1 MSGASNTMN
10 TRANGGQSGE
20 ILELRHRSR
29 KPRILIAGEF
39 SAGKSTL
46 VNALLGEAL
55 LPQNVTATALPPMW
69 IVSGRRRPL
78 RFDREGK
85 PHPLV
90 AGTGP
95 QLHETSF
102 CLLSRSSALLDDMDL
117 IDTPGHSDPNMSSDY
132 WERMVGLADAVV
144 WCSNAVQAWRQSELA
159 IWQSLPRR
167 LTQNALLILSHADRL
182 IGSGSGEKV
191 VARVQREAG
200 GLFGQIRLAS
210 LVDPKDILRLR
221 EDVVALAHSVKIQTG
236 APHPGVDAVLRLGQP
251 AGEAGPRRQVA
262 SVSALAEAN
271 PAAGSDKD
279 HSGPG
284 SEAAPE
290 REPAPAITAGAAPTV
305 EYDQEPVT
313 EMSERTTAPETGQKV
328 LPRKPRGPRRSGHQ
342 RPEPEQLPEVAALP
356 VSTGVI
362 EAEIKP
368 FVPLAG
374 AVAATDDAAEF
385 DRGMHHADAP
395 AAVEAAIAAGTE
407 TATAPH
413 ADAGDEGDGDLVAAI
428 VAEDRAAATQA
439 GLSAALAAPLP
450 VLTLSPVTHG
460 VGRGLRSFDENGQR
474 RIAREIWDEVARG
487 HDMANPSAILACVMQ
502 LLSRVDGLLQAA
514 GVSAETALARSG
526 EAASDPRD
534 PTHLEGTSS

>member
-271 PAAGSDKD
+271 PATGSDKD

-290 REPAPAITAGAAPTV
+290 RQPAPAITASTPSRRERSPGTPPKVRRRPAKAPRP
-305 EYDQEPVT
+305 D
-313 EMSERTTAPETGQKV
+313 APRPQQAGSARRLRQD
-328 LPRKPRGPRRSGHQ
+328 RPRGFLAAGSAATGCGQ
-342 RPEPEQLPEVAALP
+342 RPAH
-356 VSTGVI
+356 
-362 EAEIKP
+362 
-368 FVPLAG
+368 
-374 AVAATDDAAEF
+374 F
-385 DRGMHHADAP
+385 D
-395 AAVEAAIAAGTE
+395 E
-407 TATAPH
+407 TAR
-413 ADAGDEGDGDLVAAI
+413 DD
-428 VAEDRAAATQA
+428 Q
-439 GLSAALAAPLP
+439 
-450 VLTLSPVTHG
+450 
-460 VGRGLRSFDENGQR
+460 
-474 RIAREIWDEVARG
+474 G
-487 HDMANPSAILACVMQ
+487 H
-502 LLSRVDGLLQAA
+502 SRWG
-514 GVSAETALARSG
+514 SR
-526 EAASDPRD
+526 
-534 PTHLEGTSS
+534 